1 MSEGNIVRGEEKMNK
16 EEEVSRKKRE
26 RIMRSI
32 MEREVIRRIIMVLS
46 FD

>member
-1 MSEGNIVRGEEKMNK
+1 MNK
-16 EEEVSRKKRE
+16 EEEVSRRGKE
-26 RIMRSI
+26 RAMRSI

>member
-1 MSEGNIVRGEEKMNK
+1 MSK
-16 EEEVSRKKRE
+16 EEEVSRKERE
-26 RIMRSI
+26 RVMRSI

>member
-26 RIMRSI
+26 RVMRSI